1 MAQPE
6 HLAVSGARVVV
17 EAQQMECAVRGK
29 KSDLRRQRPTPP
41 LGLPCGLRSAD
52 HDVAE
57 LERAVSLP
65 FQRGSGGLSLRASA
79 QRLSEGEDVGR
90 AVLPAIAAIELAHRR
105 IVDEC
110 DHELRIFRDPV
121 GPERGANA
129 AARGREV
136 TRSLAS
142 DPDLQRSDAALSD
155 ACGIRAIRSSGYGMR
170 SWYTPRRSSQNA
182 SLIRWM
188 SRSVRSHSSS

>member
-1 MAQPE
+1 
-6 HLAVSGARVVV
+6 
-17 EAQQMECAVRGK
+17 MECAMSGQE
-29 KSDLRRQRPTPP
+29 SDLGRERPAPP
-41 LGLPCGLRSAD
+41 LGLPRRLRPAD

-57 LERAVSLP
+57 LERAVGLAL
-65 FQRGSGGLSLRASA
+65 QRGRGGRSLRAA
-79 QRLSEGEDVGR
+79 PQRLPEGEHVGR
-90 AVLPAIAAIELAHRR
+90 AVLPPIAPIELAHRR

-110 DHELRIFRDPV
+110 EHELRILRDAV
-121 GPERGANA
+121 GPERGANG
-129 AARGREV
+129 AARVREV

-142 DPDLQRSDAALSD
+142 DRDLQRSDAALSD

-170 SWYTPRRSSQNA
+170 SWYTPRRSSQKA